1 MEQKKNPKSKME
13 SVGGSS
19 EPPTLLQKIGKSC
32 KVVSVM
38 PETKKITKES
48 KKAPVKA
55 SKAVADKKV
64 AKVEKVVLSGS
75 FAIIET
81 GGKQYRVAEG
91 DTIKIEAIKGEMVVG
106 SPVVF
111 DKVLLIDNGTDSTDV
126 GTPYI
131 AGAKV
136 SGTLV
141 QIGRNAKVIVIKYK
155 QKSRYLKKNGHRQP
169 FFGVK
174 IEKIG

>member
-1 MEQKKNPKSKME
+1 MRLVWRRPLLIGRKKND
-13 SVGGSS
+13 
-19 EPPTLLQKIGKSC
+19 LQKIWKSC

-38 PETKKITKES
+38 AETKKVTKIS
-48 KKAPVKA
+48 KKAPAKA
-55 SKAVADKKV
+55 SKTVADKKV
-64 AKVEKVVLSGS
+64 VKAPKIVSNGS

-81 GGKQYRVAEG
+81 GGKQYRVTEG
-91 DTIKIEAIKGEMVVG
+91 DTIKIEAIKGEMKVG
-106 SPVVF
+106 SAVVF
-111 DKVLLIDNGTDSTDV
+111 DKVLLVDNGTDSTDV